1 MNIPTE
7 LLYSTDHEWVR
18 VEGNI
23 AYIGITDYAQASLG
37 DIVFVEL
44 PALGGTVRMGAAIGV
59 IESVKAASDLFC
71 PVSGTVADV
80 NTALEDNPGLLNSDA
95 YAHWIIA
102 VNLKDKSELEGLL
115 DAVAYQSI
123 LK

>member
-1 MNIPTE
+1 MNIPTA
-7 LLYSTDHEWVR
+7 LLYSKDHEWVR

-44 PALGGTVRMGAAIGV
+44 PAVGGAVRMGATFGV
-59 IESVKAASDLFC
+59 IESVKAASDLYC
-71 PVSGTVADV
+71 PVSGTVTHV
-80 NTALEDNPGLLNSDA
+80 NAALEDNPGLLNSDA

-115 DAVAYQSI
+115 DALAYQSI